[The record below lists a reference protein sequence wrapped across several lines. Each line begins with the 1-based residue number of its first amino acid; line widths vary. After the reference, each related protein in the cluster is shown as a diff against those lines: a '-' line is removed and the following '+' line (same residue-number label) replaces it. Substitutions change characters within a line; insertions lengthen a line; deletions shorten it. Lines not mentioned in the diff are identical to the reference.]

1 MFCTPTLFSLCGE
14 LKAWGV
20 EPTFEVG
27 QVVGRGFADV
37 GSEEFLVLPGPKIL
51 SLTAG
56 TVKELP
62 DEHRDFFF
70 WIPTE
75 DECAKL
81 LDLAGVPN
89 ITVTREAARRWRV
102 SAERSGAVVE
112 TEERSLRLALIQLLI
127 EIKKQIAKGS

>member
-1 MFCTPTLFSLCGE
+1 MFCTPTLFALCGE

-27 QVVGRGFADV
+27 HVVGRGFADV

-56 TVKELP
+56 TVKDLP

-70 WIPTE
+70 WIPSE

-81 LDLAGVPN
+81 LDLSGVTDL
-89 ITVTREAARRWRV
+89 TVTRAAARKWIV
-102 SAERSGAVVE
+102 SAHREGGIVE
-112 TEERSLRLALIQLLI
+112 AEERSLRLALIQLLI
-127 EIKKQIAKGS
+127 EVKKLVAKGG